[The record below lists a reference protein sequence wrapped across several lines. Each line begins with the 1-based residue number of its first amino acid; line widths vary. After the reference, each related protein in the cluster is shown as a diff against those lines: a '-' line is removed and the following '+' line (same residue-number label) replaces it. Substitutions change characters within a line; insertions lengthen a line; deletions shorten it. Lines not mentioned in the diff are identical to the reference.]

1 MKVNIKHSENL
12 VRDIDSM
19 AILNVNKGALMRDA
33 LYKQKLQRDKEVD
46 RAINK
51 LNDDVSSIK
60 TDLNKI
66 IELLSSRGQ

>member
-1 MKVNIKHSENL
+1 MKVNIKHSEDL
-12 VRDIDSM
+12 VRDTDSM

-33 LYKQKLQRDKEVD
+33 LYKQNLKRDKEVD
-46 RAINK
+46 QAINK

-60 TDLNKI
+60 NDLSKI